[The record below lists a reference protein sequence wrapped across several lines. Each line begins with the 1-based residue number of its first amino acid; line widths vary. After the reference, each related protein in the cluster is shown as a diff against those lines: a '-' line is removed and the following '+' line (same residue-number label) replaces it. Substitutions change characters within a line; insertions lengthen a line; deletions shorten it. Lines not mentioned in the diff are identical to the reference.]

1 MKAAN
6 DEARYQHE
14 KEYQAKIKVPT
25 DKLAAIRRKAITE
38 GDAEFLLPE
47 DKQRKAEVEKKKA
60 EKETKDREEKARI
73 QAELKALEIARLAEE
88 DARIKAAEET
98 RK

>member
-6 DEARYQHE
+6 DEARYEHE

-25 DKLAAIRRKAITE
+25 DKLAAIRKAITE